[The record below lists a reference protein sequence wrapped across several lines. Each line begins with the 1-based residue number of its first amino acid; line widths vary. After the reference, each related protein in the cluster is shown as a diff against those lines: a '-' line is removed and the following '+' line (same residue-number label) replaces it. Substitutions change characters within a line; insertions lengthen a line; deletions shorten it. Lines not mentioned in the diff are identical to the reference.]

1 MKLEETRQILS
12 ILKTNYPQSFRNW
25 DIKQSQDFLNLWA
38 EAFKDEPVGL
48 VATAVKSI
56 IYSDT
61 REFAPNIGQ
70 VKAMIHKIST
80 VNNSLTEQEAWNLVY
95 KALENSGYHAEEE
108 FKKLPPTVQKIVGSP
123 SVLKE
128 WCMMNIDELNSV
140 VASNFQRS
148 YRARAKHEEEM
159 QALPNSV
166 KAVLG
171 NMDHTKIGFK
181 GWWALLISL
190 EKIKEFDNITEF
202 LNKNNIPCIGC
213 VDDVVLEC
221 SAYKYPKDVRIFYQ
235 DIEYE
240 WKDGNLNINHTG
252 KFYYKVSW
260 VRWDKTYIKQQHCRN
275 QREVISLLKKIDK
288 EFSKNYEQLTLL

>member
-128 WCMMNIDELNSV
+128 WCMMPIDQVNSV
-140 VASNFQRS
+140 LASNFQRS
-148 YRARAKHEEEM
+148 YRARARHEEEM

-181 GWWALLISL
+181 G
-190 EKIKEFDNITEF
+190 
-202 LNKNNIPCIGC
+202 
-213 VDDVVLEC
+213 
-221 SAYKYPKDVRIFYQ
+221 
-235 DIEYE
+235 
-240 WKDGNLNINHTG
+240 
-252 KFYYKVSW
+252 
-260 VRWDKTYIKQQHCRN
+260 
-275 QREVISLLKKIDK
+275 
-288 EFSKNYEQLTLL
+288 

>member
-1 MKLEETRQILS
+1 MKLEETRQILK
-12 ILKTNYPQSFRNW
+12 ILKTHYPQSFRNW

-70 VKAMIHKIST
+70 VKAMIHKLST

-181 GWWALLISL
+181 G
-190 EKIKEFDNITEF
+190 
-202 LNKNNIPCIGC
+202 
-213 VDDVVLEC
+213 
-221 SAYKYPKDVRIFYQ
+221 
-235 DIEYE
+235 
-240 WKDGNLNINHTG
+240 
-252 KFYYKVSW
+252 
-260 VRWDKTYIKQQHCRN
+260 
-275 QREVISLLKKIDK
+275 
-288 EFSKNYEQLTLL
+288 

>member
-108 FKKLPPTVQKIVGSP
+108 FKKLPPPVQKIVGSP

-128 WCMMNIDELNSV
+128 WCMMNIDELNS
-140 VASNFQRS
+140 
-148 YRARAKHEEEM
+148 K
-159 QALPNSV
+159 
-166 KAVLG
+166 
-171 NMDHTKIGFK
+171 
-181 GWWALLISL
+181 
-190 EKIKEFDNITEF
+190 
-202 LNKNNIPCIGC
+202 
-213 VDDVVLEC
+213 
-221 SAYKYPKDVRIFYQ
+221 
-235 DIEYE
+235 
-240 WKDGNLNINHTG
+240 
-252 KFYYKVSW
+252 
-260 VRWDKTYIKQQHCRN
+260 
-275 QREVISLLKKIDK
+275 EVIVQELNMKKNCRHYQTALRLSSGIWIIQKLGLKDDEFCLLV
-288 EFSKNYEQLTLL
+288 